1 MYRMVMLAFVFVCT
15 LYGASHSQEERNPF
29 ATGSSRGKPALQE
42 AVEPAK
48 KVHPLLRNP
57 VLDYTLKG
65 VIISPEYRIAL
76 IETDTGMPNFCR
88 VGDKLGRN
96 GGVIASINESNVQVR
111 EGKKIEILKIKVG
124 RYEEE

>member
-48 KVHPLLRNP
+48 KGTSAAAKSGAGLHAERGDYFARIPDRPYRNRHG
-57 VLDYTLKG
+57 DAQFFAG
-65 VIISPEYRIAL
+65 W
-76 IETDTGMPNFCR
+76 ETNWAET
-88 VGDKLGRN
+88 
-96 GGVIASINESNVQVR
+96 AA
-111 EGKKIEILKIKVG
+111 
-124 RYEEE
+124 